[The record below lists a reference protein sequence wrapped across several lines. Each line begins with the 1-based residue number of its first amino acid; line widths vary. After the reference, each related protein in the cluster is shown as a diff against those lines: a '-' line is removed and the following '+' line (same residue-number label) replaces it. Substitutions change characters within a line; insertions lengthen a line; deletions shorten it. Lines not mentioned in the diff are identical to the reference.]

1 MSKPVADWVEV
12 LECEA
17 IDDRRADDWIEELK
31 QAWSDRRE
39 TEEATEEATEETSR
53 FSQCAYCAAFCG
65 VG

>member
-1 MSKPVADWVEV
+1 MEVV

-31 QAWSDRRE
+31 QARSDRRE
-39 TEEATEEATEETSR
+39 TEEATEETSR

-65 VG
+65 VGEAAAGPR